1 MDRKPVYIIPVIF
14 IFPIFL
20 FSNCAK
26 EFSYESTTTTPD
38 SIVVNTPWV
47 CPDCIGHDEQIL
59 SRWSFHHENILKC
72 GMIDT
77 ARVNPERTAFT
88 FFGPSA
94 CSSDTGIIISAYLD
108 GNVLNK
114 DLFNIST
121 QNGAFYFYDNVGQT
135 TILISNSANFNV
147 TVESYIHQTRV
158 ITGKF
163 SGLAN
168 YSNGSSS
175 YISSGKFKA
184 TLP

>member
-1 MDRKPVYIIPVIF
+1 
-14 IFPIFL
+14 
-20 FSNCAK
+20 
-26 EFSYESTTTTPD
+26 
-38 SIVVNTPWV
+38 
-47 CPDCIGHDEQIL
+47 
-59 SRWSFHHENILKC
+59 
-72 GMIDT
+72 MIDT